1 MGFDRRDLAASLAAA
16 TGVTHA
22 VGCVLN
28 ARRLRGDLVRAVNYH
43 ATPAADREQLR
54 RHIDYYLRH
63 FVPLGEGDL
72 TPFLAGSQRLSRPGL
87 LLTFDDGFRNNY
99 DVAADLLDQ
108 FGVKGFF
115 FVPAGFIQL
124 SGSQSAARD
133 YVSQNLYLGRPPAG
147 WGDADCQ
154 PMSWNDLRDL
164 IRRGHSVGCH
174 GLDHVALGPQTGDRV
189 LRREIIEAK
198 SVLEEELGT
207 PVSSFCWPFGAL
219 SSYSRDAFALIR
231 RHYRYAFTTFGAPL
245 LVGDSPYVIDRA
257 SVESDMG
264 LARAQWAVQG
274 PAEIYLRNRRKR
286 FATIVDD
293 VNAG

>member
-1 MGFDRRDLAASLAAA
+1 MGSNRRDLAARLAAA

-22 VGCVLN
+22 VGSVLN

-54 RHIDYYLRH
+54 RHLDYYLRH
-63 FVPLGEGDL
+63 FAPLGEADL
-72 TPFLAGSQRLSRPGL
+72 TPFLAGALSLSRPGV

-99 DVAADLLDQ
+99 DVAADVLDQ

-124 SGSQSAARD
+124 SGNQSAAREF
-133 YVSQNLYLGRPPAG
+133 VSQNLYLGRPPAD
-147 WGDADCQ
+147 WGDADYQ
-154 PMSWNDLRDL
+154 PMSWDDLRDL
-164 IRRGHSVGCH
+164 IRRGHAVGCH
-174 GLDHVALGPQTGDRV
+174 GLNHVALGPTTDERV

-198 SVLEEELGT
+198 SVLEGELGT
-207 PVSSFCWPFGAL
+207 QVSSFCWPFGTL
-219 SSYSRDAFALIR
+219 PSYSRDAFALIR

-257 SVESDMG
+257 SVESHMG
-264 LARAQWAVQG
+264 LARAKWAVQG
-274 PAEIYLRNRRKR
+274 PAEIYLRNRRRR
-286 FATIVDD
+286 FAAIVDG
-293 VNAG
+293 VYAG